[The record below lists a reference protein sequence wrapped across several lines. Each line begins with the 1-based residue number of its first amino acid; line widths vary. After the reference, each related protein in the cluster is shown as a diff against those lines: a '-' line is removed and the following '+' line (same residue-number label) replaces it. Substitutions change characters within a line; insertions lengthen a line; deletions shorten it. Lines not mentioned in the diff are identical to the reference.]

1 MGKIIS
7 PTPVKLIIGLIF
19 KDEEFLKKTEGI
31 LRRHFKGIDYE
42 SPIIPF
48 NYTDY
53 YQKEF
58 GIGLKKKFIS
68 FTKLIPSQQLAA
80 VKVLTNKIETKLSQ
94 KNCRKINID
103 PGYLTLAKLVLAS
116 TKDYS
121 HRIHLDKG
129 IFAEVTL
136 VYQKNG
142 FQPREWTYPDYRTAE
157 YSRVFLEI
165 RKLYAQQI
173 NPKIPVLGSGLK

>member
-7 PTPVKLIIGLIF
+7 PAPVKLIIGLIF
-19 KDEEFLKKTEGI
+19 KDEEFLKRTEGI
-31 LRRHFKGIDYE
+31 LRRHFGPADYE
-42 SPIIPF
+42 SPVIPF

-53 YQKEF
+53 YRKEF
-58 GIGLKKKFIS
+58 GADLKKKFLS
-68 FTKLIPSQQLAA
+68 FTKLVPPHRLAA
-80 VKVLTNKIETKLSQ
+80 IKILTNKIETKLS
-94 KNCRKINID
+94 KKKSRKINID
-103 PGYLTLAKLVLAS
+103 PGYLTMAKLVLAS

-121 HRIHLDKG
+121 HRIYLDKG

-142 FQPREWTYPDYRTAE
+142 FQPQPWTYPDYRTPE
-157 YSRVFLEI
+157 YIRIFLEI

-173 NPKIPVLGSGLK
+173 NLNIPTI